1 MTDEIESTHAAG
13 RDASSRRGW
22 LRRLLMAAPTLAAG
36 GCALPPGGLHSAGL
50 GGAARKA
57 AAKREFQTGFLA
69 SGAAFRYHPYGGQGR
84 AWTSRMES
92 TYRANRRDPRVAYA
106 VKNLHTGAYLAGHQA
121 DLMMDGG
128 SMPKPAVAATLLE
141 KRQGRLTREE
151 FQHIV
156 YVCDKSINGSWM
168 ALLARLNAA
177 DERAFEWKYGLPDVE
192 ILKNAQ
198 TPRFYAE
205 FFERCVNY
213 RLDYG
218 CELLLE
224 AMRRDQY
231 GFGRL
236 YLPSSIT
243 YAGGKTG
250 NYGEVDHEA
259 LFFYYGS
266 TPYAIVLYTKGH
278 FAPAGQQWKL
288 GAMMGGLFR
297 EYIA

>member
-1 MTDEIESTHAAG
+1 MGTILHHDGVECE
-13 RDASSRRGW
+13 SRRAW
-22 LRRLLMAAPTLAAG
+22 LVRCARMMPGMAAA
-36 GCALPPGGLHSAGL
+36 GCALPPGGFQT
-50 GGAARKA
+50 GGVGVAARRA
-57 AAKREFQTGFLA
+57 SAKREFQTGFLA
-69 SGAAFRYHPYGGQGR
+69 SGARFRYHPYGGQGR

-92 TYRANRRDPRVAYA
+92 AYRAHRRDPRVAYA
-106 VKNLHTGAYLAGHQA
+106 VKNLHTGAYLADFQA
-121 DLMMDGG
+121 DLLMAGG

-141 KRQGRLTREE
+141 KRRGQLTREE
-151 FQHIV
+151 VQHIV
-156 YVCDKSINGSWM
+156 HVCDKSINASWS

-177 DERAFEWKYGLPDVE
+177 DEHRFEWKYGLPDVQ
-192 ILKNAQ
+192 ILRNAQ
-198 TPRFYAE
+198 SPRFYAE

-224 AMRRDQY
+224 AMRRDQF

-236 YLPSSIT
+236 YLPGSIV

-250 NYGEVDHEA
+250 NYGDVDHEG
-259 LFFYYGS
+259 LFFYHGS
-266 TPYAIVLYTKGH
+266 TPYALVLYTKGH
-278 FAPAGQQWKL
+278 FAPGGQQWKM